1 MTTIENPVSRCNQ
14 FDAYADY
21 ATDIDLDSDDPRDE
35 ERMNNLIEANWE
47 LLKKLPNK
55 LRLAVDNTMAP
66 KREAV
71 ADAAID
77 FLDKLRPGGP
87 WVLTAIKPDGPIET
101 ITANNA
107 DDVRAFVERNNGV
120 RNLYFSVNPTRN
132 AMSSKA
138 AKVDIS
144 AIEFVLSD
152 LDPRADET
160 PEAAKA
166 RYLAALED
174 FTPSPTAIID
184 SGNGVQAL
192 WRLAQPITL
201 PAPDVVRDERI
212 YPAETQLVID
222 DAEGR
227 VKALME
233 TLNSAA
239 GTQNID
245 RILRLPGTI
254 NLPNAKKIKDGRTPC
269 EAKLLKFDA
278 STCSLEDFPPAK
290 IETSDSKAKAS
301 NDNASNGSSLTSL
314 SGKIDWTKVEQ
325 HAGWLKGVSDLPGH
339 DSIRPFNI
347 KGQIIVAHRGNL
359 GDLAYDLKQ
368 SGQVLHKPYK
378 SWSEVAMAL
387 AAFLKADGRL
397 TIEQVAAALMCPL
410 TCNQHVTSQVDDA
423 QKRRAVE
430 RAIERSHEPTEQQK
444 VQQTAADLEWRE
456 RRVNGKPVP
465 SMHNA
470 RLAITALG
478 IVCSRDVFHNKTL
491 FGYRDDNVK
500 HELQSIAGEVSDDG
514 IIALRLLMSDRFGFD
529 LEDKATRDAVKSLAG
544 ENCFDP
550 VCDLLDEA
558 EAAWDGV
565 ERLDRMAV
573 DYFNCE
579 DTPLN
584 RAFIRKTM
592 IGMVGRARVPG
603 SKFDTITVL
612 ESKEGFN
619 KSTAWK
625 VLAGEENFSDESI
638 IGKSS
643 REVQEQLS
651 EVWIHENADLAGLRK
666 ADIETVKAYASR
678 ATDIARPAFG
688 HFVMKQPRHSIEV
701 GSTNSKKYLQSQTG
715 NRRFWPLEVKAA
727 IDIEKLRR
735 DRLQLIGE
743 AARYQ
748 SNGESVVLD
757 EALWAAAAVEQEK
770 RRQPDP
776 WEDVLR
782 EIPEYATQ
790 KYISDGKWAEREI
803 PTLHYEYASRDEAGF
818 IQVATVASSD
828 LLEHVLGVPIAQQ
841 TPTHTMRLSAVMQHL
856 GWQRHGNGMVTI
868 NKKRVS
874 GYFRDKQD
882 ASCETCV
889 WRMYNI
895 TKL

>member
-1 MTTIENPVSRCNQ
+1 MPSERGSVPGPAERMSFDMTTIQNPVSTCNQ

-21 ATDIDLDSDDPRDE
+21 ANAVDLDSDDPRDE

-55 LRLAVDNTMAP
+55 LRLAVDNTVAP

-71 ADAAID
+71 ADAALD
-77 FLDKLRPGGP
+77 FLEKLRPGGP

-120 RNLYFSVNPTRN
+120 RNLYFSVNPTRS

-174 FTPSPTAIID
+174 FTPAPTAIID

-192 WRLAQPITL
+192 WRLAQSITL
-201 PAPDVVRDERI
+201 PAPELVGDERV
-212 YPAETQLVID
+212 YSAETQLIID

-233 TLNSAA
+233 KLNSAA

-254 NLPNAKKIKDGRTPC
+254 NLPNAKKIKDGRTPR

-278 STCSLEDFPPAK
+278 SNCSLEDFPPAK
-290 IETSDSKAKAS
+290 VETSNGKTKPS

-314 SGKIDWTKVEQ
+314 SGEIDWTKAEQ

-339 DSIRPFNI
+339 NSVRPFNI
-347 KGQIIVAHRGNL
+347 KGQIIVAHSGNL
-359 GDLAYDLKQ
+359 GDLVHDLKQ

-378 SWSEVAMAL
+378 SWSEVSMAL

-410 TCNQHVTSQVDDA
+410 TCNQHVTNQVDDA

-430 RAIERSHEPTEQQK
+430 RAIERSHELSEQQK
-444 VQQTAADLEWRE
+444 VQRTTGDLEWRE

-465 SMHNA
+465 SMYNA

-491 FGYRDDNVK
+491 FGYRDDKVK
-500 HELQSIAGEVSDDG
+500 HELQSIVGEVSDDG
-514 IIALRLLMSDRFGFD
+514 IIALRQLMSERFGFD
-529 LEDKATRDAVKSLAG
+529 LEDKATRDAVKSLAR

-550 VCDLLDEA
+550 VVDLIDKADA
-558 EAAWDGV
+558 EWDGV

-579 DTPLN
+579 DTKIN
-584 RAFIRKTM
+584 RAFMRKTM
-592 IGMVGRARVPG
+592 LGLVARARTPG
-603 SKFDTITVL
+603 SKFDTIMVL

-651 EVWIHENADLAGLRK
+651 EVWLHENADLAGMKK

-678 ATDIARPAFG
+678 TTDIARPAFG
-688 HFVMKQPRHSIEV
+688 HFVVKQPRHSIEV
-701 GSTNSKKYLQSQTG
+701 GTNQY
-715 NRRFWPLEVKAA
+715 
-727 IDIEKLRR
+727 
-735 DRLQLIGE
+735 
-743 AARYQ
+743 
-748 SNGESVVLD
+748 
-757 EALWAAAAVEQEK
+757 
-770 RRQPDP
+770 RQ
-776 WEDVLR
+776 
-782 EIPEYATQ
+782 I
-790 KYISDGKWAEREI
+790 
-803 PTLHYEYASRDEAGF
+803 
-818 IQVATVASSD
+818 
-828 LLEHVLGVPIAQQ
+828 
-841 TPTHTMRLSAVMQHL
+841 SAVPD
-856 GWQRHGNGMVTI
+856 W
-868 NKKRVS
+868 
-874 GYFRDKQD
+874 
-882 ASCETCV
+882 
-889 WRMYNI
+889 
-895 TKL
+895 